1 MIVGAILPGTPA
13 EKAGLRPGDCV
24 LAVDDRPLDSWKQLS
39 DLVAQHQPGDKITL
53 KVQRKNIERHL
64 VIKGQKVENL
74 ADLQKLFDGLKADE
88 KFEGTMV
95 QSDTK
100 AVEVILAG
108 EK

>member
-1 MIVGAILPGTPA
+1 
-13 EKAGLRPGDCV
+13 
-24 LAVDDRPLDSWKQLS
+24 
-39 DLVAQHQPGDKITL
+39 VAQRQPGDKIGL

-64 VIKGQKVENL
+64 IIKGQKVENL
-74 ADLQKLFDGLKADE
+74 ADLQKLFDGLKPDE
-88 KFEGTMV
+88 KFEGTMF